1 MMISMKRILFVIC
14 TICVV
19 TSCAPKLYDAH
30 VDMPEDYV
38 GRAPFAEG
46 AVMADSCWWRL
57 FGDERLDTLERTALA
72 NNRDLRVAA
81 SRVVEAY
88 LSLRNVKSSFLPQIG
103 IQADASGS
111 YNTPEGTTQEYTLQ
125 SSASWQVSLF
135 GTWRHT
141 RRAGEAEF
149 LSSDWEAYGVELSL
163 TAEVATAYFT
173 LSGYARQLAIA
184 ERTYSLRNESMA
196 LIDSMYRYGFSSLI
210 DLQRARSL
218 VAQAEA
224 DIPKY
229 REAVTGARYSL
240 AVLLG
245 LTPDDIDC
253 IVACDSLSVDRL
265 PVSVPVGLPSDLLRC
280 RPDIRKAEYDM
291 RAAEAKV
298 GIARSARFPSLALT
312 GAGGLFGS
320 SVKSFSDLDNWTWSA
335 AGRLTAPLFAFG
347 KLRRNQRIACEQ
359 YMQAA
364 YTYENTIFQA
374 LCDVETALDA
384 IEESDRQIECYAQMV
399 EANGIASS
407 LTRELYKAGMSAYLD
422 VIDAEREL
430 YASQLGYIELVVGQY
445 VNYVDLVKSLG
456 VGWRA
461 EK

>member
-1 MMISMKRILFVIC
+1 MKISMKRIVFVIC
-14 TICVV
+14 AIYIAI
-19 TSCAPKLYDAH
+19 SCAPKLYEAH
-30 VDMPEDYV
+30 VDMPVDYSE
-38 GRAPFAEG
+38 RASFATD

-57 FGDERLDTLERTALA
+57 FGDERLDALESMALA

-88 LSLRNVKSSFLPQIG
+88 LTLRNVKSSFLPQIG

-111 YNTPEGTTQEYTLQ
+111 YNTADGTSQEYTLQ

-135 GTWRHT
+135 GSWRHT
-141 RRAGEAEF
+141 RRASEAAF

-173 LSGYARQLAIA
+173 LSGYCRQLDIA
-184 ERTYSLRNESMA
+184 EQTYALREESSA
-196 LIDSMYRYGFSSLI
+196 LIDSMYRYGFSSQI

-218 VAQAEA
+218 VAQAAA

-253 IVACDSLSVDRL
+253 IAVCDSLALDRL
-265 PVSVPVGLPSDLLRC
+265 PVTVPIGLPSDLLQC

-291 RAAEAKV
+291 RQAEAKV
-298 GIARSARFPSLALT
+298 GIARSARFPSVALT

-320 SVKSFSDLDNWTWSA
+320 SVKSFSDFDKWTWSA
-335 AGRLTAPLFAFG
+335 AGNLTAPLFAFG
-347 KLRRNQRIACEQ
+347 KLRRNERIAREQ
-359 YMQAA
+359 YMQSA

-374 LCDVETALDA
+374 LSDVETALNA
-384 IEESDRQIECYAQMV
+384 IEESSVQIECYGQMV
-399 EANGIASS
+399 EANRTASL
-407 LTRELYKAGMSAYLD
+407 LTRELYRAGMSAYLD

-430 YASQLGYIELVVGQY
+430 YASQLEYIELIVGQY
-445 VNYVDLVKSLG
+445 INYVDLIKSLG
-456 VGWRA
+456 VGWRI

>member
-1 MMISMKRILFVIC
+1 
-14 TICVV
+14 
-19 TSCAPKLYDAH
+19 
-30 VDMPEDYV
+30 MPDHY
-38 GRAPFAEG
+38 RG
-46 AVMADSCWWRL
+46 ASSFTTGGIMADSCWWHL
-57 FGDERLDTLERTALA
+57 FGDERLDDLERMALA

-88 LSLRNVKSSFLPQIG
+88 LTLRNVKSSFLPQIG
-103 IQADASGS
+103 IEADASGS
-111 YNTPEGTTQEYTLQ
+111 YTTPEGTTQEYTLQ

-135 GTWRHT
+135 GSWRHT
-141 RRAGEAEF
+141 RRAGEAAF

-173 LSGYARQLAIA
+173 LSGYCRQLDIA
-184 ERTYSLRNESMA
+184 EQTYALRKESTA
-196 LIDSMYRYGFSSLI
+196 LIDSMYCYGFSSLI

-229 REAVTGARYSL
+229 REAVAGARYSL

-245 LTPDDIDC
+245 LTPDRIDM
-253 IVACDSLSVDRL
+253 IVECDSLSVDRL
-265 PVSVPVGLPSDLLRC
+265 PAEVPVGLPSDLLQC
-280 RPDIRKAEYDM
+280 RPDIRKAQYDM

-298 GIARSARFPSLALT
+298 GIARSARFPSVALT

-347 KLRRNQRIACEQ
+347 KLRRNERIAREQ

-364 YTYENTIFQA
+364 YIYENTIFQA
-374 LCDVETALDA
+374 LCDVETALSA
-384 IEESDRQIECYAQMV
+384 VEESTSQIECYAQMV
-399 EANGIASS
+399 EANSISYS
-407 LTRELYKAGMSAYLD
+407 LTRELYRAGMSAYLD
-422 VIDAEREL
+422 VIDAAREL
-430 YASQLGYIELVVGQY
+430 YASQLEYIELVVGQY
-445 VNYVDLVKSLG
+445 VNYVDLIKSLG
-456 VGWRA
+456 VGWRV